1 MTKRDV
7 IKNIEKQFED
17 VPEFI
22 SVKFLADKVGLSRSC
37 INKRVRNRL
46 FDKFN

>member
-22 SVKFLADKVGLSRSC
+22 SVKFLADLV
-37 INKRVRNRL
+37 
-46 FDKFN
+46 